1 MRLLVCAL
9 AFFPNALVY
18 ADGLELL
25 KKELQEVR
33 QTQRELKKREAEITD
48 QILAIEAS
56 VDKTRGVSPR
66 CPVHKVEMT
75 PTRVVIAYGMMAK
88 DPSAEAR
95 GKDFPFAA
103 NYILGGCVESSR
115 SPSHGKKYICPRC
128 VDAEKR
134 WKLLHPRREP
144 IAGPLSAGI
153 TRPSAPGAA

>member
-9 AFFPNALVY
+9 ALFPIAVGY

-33 QTQRELKKREAEITD
+33 QSQRELKKREAEITD
-48 QILAIEAS
+48 QILAMEAS
-56 VDKTRGVSPR
+56 VDRTRGVSPK

-88 DPSAEAR
+88 NASAEAR
-95 GKDFPFAA
+95 EKDFPFAA
-103 NYILGGCVESSR
+103 NYIGGGCVESSR

-134 WKLLHPRREP
+134 WKLLHPGQE
-144 IAGPLSAGI
+144 
-153 TRPSAPGAA
+153 